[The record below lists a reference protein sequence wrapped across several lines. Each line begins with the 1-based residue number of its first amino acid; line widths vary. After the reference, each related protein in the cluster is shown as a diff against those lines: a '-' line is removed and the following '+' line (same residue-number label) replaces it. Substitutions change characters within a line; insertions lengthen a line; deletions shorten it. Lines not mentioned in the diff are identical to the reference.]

1 MKTKTYLG
9 EVQIL
14 RGLAFIGVAF
24 QHTLGPFMNQQ
35 GLGQSDAILLTILFN
50 LAKFAVPLFVFMTG
64 MVIFYNYYDT
74 LEYPSFI
81 VRRTKE
87 VIIPYL
93 VWSLIYVFHGVPFP
107 QDFLFFIRDVSQKIL
122 TGSTYYHL
130 WFIVMIYQFYI
141 VYPFFRSAAK
151 QLEPRLRS
159 EKSLILLMASL
170 GAVYLGLT
178 WLSSSV
184 IPHLDN
190 LSGLPKLWSFFSEY
204 RDRTFI
210 FWFFYFILGGLAGLA
225 VTQWRAWVEKTFLA
239 NSLLCLLLFILVTY
253 EMWIQSYPSPAGYV
267 VNFNVSTSLKPS
279 MALFSVS
286 AIIFLYGLTLRF
298 TRESNRVTAYLDRL
312 GKHSFGAYL
321 VHALTLE
328 YTARVVYKFMQPLAI
343 APKIVIILAGCVIC
357 AYYFSVIINRTPLA
371 AYIVGSGAKRKKFVS
386 GSDLP
391 RSTQSM

>member
-1 MKTKTYLG
+1 MKTKAYLE

-35 GLGQSDAILLTILFN
+35 GLGKSDAILLTILFN

-74 LEYPSFI
+74 LEYPKFI

-107 QDFLFFIRDVSQKIL
+107 QDFLLFIKDVSQKIL

-130 WFIVMIYQFYI
+130 WFLVMIYQFYI
-141 VYPFFRSAAK
+141 VYPCFRSVAK

-159 EKSLILLMASL
+159 EKSLILLMVSL

-184 IPHLDN
+184 IPRLDN
-190 LSGLPKLWSFFSEY
+190 LGGMPQFWSFFSEY

-210 FWFFYFILGGLAGLA
+210 FWFFYFVLGGLAGLT
-225 VTQWRAWVEKTFLA
+225 VNQWRNWVEKTFLA
-239 NSLLCLLLFILVTY
+239 NSLLCLLLFTRVTY
-253 EMWIQSYPSPAGYV
+253 EMWMQSYPTPAGYV

-279 MALFSVS
+279 MALFSIS
-286 AIIFLYGLTLRF
+286 AIIFLYGLTLRW
-298 TRESNRVTAYLDRL
+298 TQKSNRVMEYLDRL

-343 APKIVIILAGCVIC
+343 TPKIVIILAGCVIC
-357 AYYFSVIINRTPLA
+357 AYYFSVLISQTPLA
-371 AYIVGSGAKRKKFVS
+371 AYVVGSGAKRKNSSS
-386 GSDLP
+386 GPNVP
-391 RSTQSM
+391 RSTPSM